1 MESPGTEL
9 LGALSSV
16 ANDCRGRCR
25 CRRNSGKHL
34 ALIKVVFAFL
44 VTYIRQT

>member
-25 CRRNSGKHL
+25 
-34 ALIKVVFAFL
+34 AV
-44 VTYIRQT
+44 QTQ